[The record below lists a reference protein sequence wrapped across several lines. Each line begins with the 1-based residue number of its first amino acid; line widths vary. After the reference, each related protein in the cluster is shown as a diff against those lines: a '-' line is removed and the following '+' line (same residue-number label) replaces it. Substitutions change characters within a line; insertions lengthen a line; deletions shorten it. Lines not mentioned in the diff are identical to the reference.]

1 MILSVLWAIA
11 FVLEAYVP
19 SIIVVVV
26 VVVVVEVVALTVVV
40 LVVADDHDPST
51 VIVAFVSALQNGS
64 LPHSYYI
71 SAHNSSMKPFD
82 YRIAVPGPVRKDPNL
97 QSSGSCKPLITTWTF

>member
-19 SIIVVVV
+19 SII